1 VSTLHAGFGLIEITP
16 LVGTPLVGQIRARY
30 ASGVHDPLYARVL
43 ALRDGDVANSALLI
57 ALDVCKVSDA
67 DVKAIRAALRNRIP
81 VPSERVW
88 LFATHT
94 HTGPSLTPSFETP
107 HADEYAE
114 WLPGVAAQAAETAW
128 HDLAPARV
136 NVAQPDVGDVGFI
149 RRFQMRDG
157 TVRTN
162 PGVGNPDIVEQ
173 VRTPQTRL
181 TVVEFE
187 RDATRL
193 PIVLASF
200 PCHAD
205 VVGGTEV
212 SADYPGRVCNDLT
225 HRIPSHPETLF
236 CLGACGDINHVN
248 VRDAER
254 RGGWKHACRMAETLG
269 EAALAAWD
277 DRAETS
283 GALDVRRTTLTV
295 HRRTVDDKE
304 LAEAKDV
311 LARES
316 GREDKLPLE
325 ALWARELVLLA
336 DKPERIELEIG
347 ALIIGDLAVVCLPG
361 EPFSALSER
370 IVEESPFP
378 NTVAVELFN
387 NGGAGYLPTRDAYDN
402 DGYEE
407 RPARSS
413 PFAPGA
419 GEAVAD
425 AALALL
431 RE

>member
-1 VSTLHAGFGLIEITP
+1 MSTLHAGFGLIEITP
-16 LVGTPLVGQIRARY
+16 LVGTPLVGQIRARH

-43 ALRDGDVANSALLI
+43 ALRDGDDANSALLI
-57 ALDVCKVSDA
+57 ALDVCKVSDS
-67 DVKAIRAALRNRIP
+67 DVTAIRAALRNRIP

-94 HTGPSLTPSFETP
+94 HTGPALTASFETP

-128 HDLAPARV
+128 HDLAPARA
-136 NVAQPDVGDVGFI
+136 NVAQPDVDDVGFI
-149 RRFQMRDG
+149 RRFRMRDG
-157 TVRTN
+157 TIRTN
-162 PGVGNPDIVEQ
+162 PGVGNPEVIEA
-173 VRTPQTRL
+173 VREPQTRL
-181 TVVEFE
+181 TLVEFE

-193 PIVLASF
+193 PIVLASY
-200 PCHAD
+200 PCHGD

-248 VRDAER
+248 VRNAER
-254 RGGWKHACRMAETLG
+254 RGGWEHACRMAETLG

-277 DRAETS
+277 DRAQTS
-283 GALDVRRTTLTV
+283 GALDVRRTMLTV
-295 HRRTVDDKE
+295 DRRTVGDED
-304 LAEAKDV
+304 LAAARDL
-311 LARES
+311 LAQES
-316 GREDKLPLE
+316 GREDKLTLE

-347 ALIIGDLAVVCLPG
+347 ALIIGDLAMVCLPG
-361 EPFSALSER
+361 ELFSALAER
-370 IVEESPFP
+370 IVEKSPFA

-387 NGGAGYLPTRDAYDN
+387 NGGAGYLPTRDAYDS

-425 AALALL
+425 AAVALL
-431 RE
+431 RG